1 MVNITLAPRNL
12 SAWDAVPMPSKKLMW
27 RIGWF
32 GMRDWSSCWM
42 RGISGGGVAAVS
54 APCCPYCQR
63 GEGLPFFPP
72 LPLGWCPLGFWFGGL
87 GFGAQVGG
95 GGVLG
100 CHCC

>member
-1 MVNITLAPRNL
+1 MGCCA
-12 SAWDAVPMPSKKLMW
+12 DAVKEADVEDRLVW
-27 RIGWF
+27 YEGLEQLL
-32 GMRDWSSCWM
+32 DA
-42 RGISGGGVAAVS
+42 GISGGGVAAVS

-72 LPLGWCPLGFWFGGL
+72 LPLGWRPLGFWFGGL